1 MVVMVRAVH
10 GSTVEQL
17 CSIVHRRQCR
27 TVHQTLVYPASSI
40 TGAKQNEL
48 LTDTFGAEC
57 FEPRVTDAV
66 VTARCVLTRRVFRTP
81 AIMFSTLVFV
91 CIKLNININYHYYY
105 TRSAASFPGQLG

>member
-1 MVVMVRAVH
+1 M
-10 GSTVEQL
+10 
-17 CSIVHRRQCR
+17 
-27 TVHQTLVYPASSI
+27 YPASSI
-40 TGAKQNEL
+40 PGAKQNEL

-81 AIMFSTLVFV
+81 AVMFSTLVFV

-105 TRSAASFPGQLG
+105 TVQRPLFQDNLGKPVPEM